1 MAKDR
6 GASRPRLAAFA
17 VPPPPGANTGFPR
30 GGFSGNQRPN
40 GRMAAVAS
48 CRAMNSVGRPGRLS
62 GLLRLVALTLLLP
75 FVALSLVQ
83 RDTMLAADANGRV
96 MVVLCHGDDPVEMAV
111 AVDGTLTPVDELDP
125 HGARDRHQPC
135 NWTPH
140 AQPTLGGGPTTL
152 PLPPRLHLTLNL
164 HPLRR
169 DHVGL
174 MPARVPA
181 ARGPPAL
188 A

>member
-1 MAKDR
+1 M
-6 GASRPRLAAFA
+6 SSTVESLLAAA
-17 VPPPPGANTGFPR
+17 V
-30 GGFSGNQRPN
+30 GG
-40 GRMAAVAS
+40 
-48 CRAMNSVGRPGRLS
+48 VGGSTREG
-62 GLLRLVALTLLLP
+62 
-75 FVALSLVQ
+75 Q
-83 RDTMLAADANGRV
+83 
-96 MVVLCHGDDPVEMAV
+96 VEMAV